1 MVIGKKNIYETSKS
15 RLHPDKGQRKGD
27 GTTDLELFLRQLVL
41 SDGLPMRASRE
52 KKCKKNLI
60 IETLDLKF

>member
-1 MVIGKKNIYETSKS
+1 MVIGKKKIYETSKS
-15 RLHPDKGQRKGD
+15 RLHPDKGQRKGE

-52 KKCKKNLI
+52 KNAK
-60 IETLDLKF
+60 ESHY